1 MALDTTDKLFQF
13 VLYSVTAVIAV
24 YVLVVGKAI
33 LLPLVIS
40 IVIAYLIIALG
51 ETFNE
56 LPVIGKRIP
65 KWFAFS
71 LALLSVAA
79 AMIFLLNLIIDN
91 VEQVVAKTPEYEAS
105 LSSLIERVAGI
116 LGLQSIPTFAQLIER
131 VDVAAMARLTL
142 DPLRTVTGNVFLIVF
157 YVSFLLLE
165 RATIR
170 QKMSALF
177 SDEKSVQNFEKTVT
191 EIEHKIRKYV
201 GIKIFVSLLTAGFSY
216 IVMAALGIDF
226 AAFWAVLIF
235 LMNFIPY
242 VGSIIAVAFP
252 VILTLLQFSSFEIFL
267 LALALLVGVQVL
279 VANVVEPR
287 IMGESLNLSP
297 LMILLALAAW
307 GSIWGIVG
315 MIICIP
321 MMVIAM
327 IVFAQFPNT
336 KGIAIIMS
344 QTGEIETI

>member
-1 MALDTTDKLFQF
+1 MGPDTSDKLFQF

-24 YVLVVGKAI
+24 YVLVVAKAI

-40 IVIAYLIIALG
+40 IVIAYLILALG
-51 ETFNE
+51 ESFGD
-56 LPVIGKRIP
+56 LPVVGKHIP
-65 KWFAFS
+65 KWLAFG
-71 LALLSVAA
+71 LALLSVVVTL
-79 AMIFLLNLIIDN
+79 IFLLNLIIDN
-91 VEQVVAKTPEYEAS
+91 VEQVIAKSPDYQKS
-105 LSSLIERVAGI
+105 LSSLLEQVAA
-116 LGLQSIPTFAQLIER
+116 LLRLESIPTIAQLIAM
-131 VDVAAMARLTL
+131 VDMPAMFRMTL
-142 DPLRTVTGNVFLIVF
+142 DPLRSVAGNVFLIIF
-157 YVSFLLLE
+157 YVSFILLE

-177 SDEKSVQNFEKTVT
+177 SDPDGYENFEETIT
-191 EIEHKIRKYV
+191 EIEQKIRKYV
-201 GIKIFVSLLTAGFSY
+201 GIKIFVSVLTAGFSY
-216 IVMAALGIDF
+216 IVMAYLEIDF

-252 VILTLLQFSSFEIFL
+252 VVLTLLQFNSFEKFL
-267 LALALLVGVQVL
+267 LALGLLVGVQVV
-279 VANVVEPR
+279 VANVIEPKV
-287 IMGESLNLSP
+287 MGESLNLSP

-336 KGIAIIMS
+336 RGLAILMS
-344 QTGEIETI
+344 QTGKIDTV

>member
-1 MALDTTDKLFQF
+1 MPDTSDKLFQF

-56 LPVIGKRIP
+56 LPMIGKRIP
-65 KWFAFS
+65 KWLAFS

-105 LSSLIERVAGI
+105 LSALIERGAGI
-116 LGLQSIPTFAQLIER
+116 LGLESIPTIAQLIER
-131 VDVAAMARLTL
+131 IDVAAMARLTL
-142 DPLRTVTGNVFLIVF
+142 DPLRTVTGNVFLIIF

-165 RATIR
+165 RTTIR
-170 QKMSALF
+170 RKMNALF
-177 SDEKSVQNFEKTVT
+177 SDEKSVRNFENTVT

-201 GIKIFVSLLTAGFSY
+201 GIKIFVSFLTAGFSY

-321 MMVIAM
+321 IMVIAM
-327 IVFAQFPNT
+327 IVFAQFPST
-336 KGIAIIMS
+336 KGIAIMMS
-344 QTGEIETI
+344 QTGEIETL